1 MADEDAVEAVVHI
14 LAKLCPE
21 AAADA
26 PDEIRYI
33 ASMLTDKVRN
43 RLQSCLCVGDED
55 TSLLQTRIRVDEFN
69 YCYLYNFFIV
79 YINIETEFLHFF

>member
-43 RLQSCLCVGDED
+43 RLQAVCVLERRRLCVEARACCCKL
-55 TSLLQTRIRVDEFN
+55 TSAWTNLI
-69 YCYLYNFFIV
+69 IV
-79 YINIETEFLHFF
+79 ICITFL